1 MVSVLLSRSFQE
13 VVDTMASKNPKL
25 VAARTNTLLR
35 SNTGAAITA
44 ANKLAAAKI
53 ISNQRAARD
62 AVTKSMQ

>member
-25 VAARTNTLLR
+25 VAVPTNTLLR